1 MLEELHSHKFVGG
14 VGGMSGAGARS
25 LFFGRQLD
33 WGSREVWRGAM
44 LSWFRR
50 GFLLRLA
57 AASLEFSIGAQTA
70 GGGCADLRLPLKNP
84 FCASAL
90 PNPQLGHLS
99 HV

>member
-44 LSWFRR
+44 PSWFRR
-50 GFLLRLA
+50 LLLRKSGILDRR
-57 AASLEFSIGAQTA
+57 
-70 GGGCADLRLPLKNP
+70 ADSRRRLRRSSTSPQKP
-84 FCASAL
+84 FR
-90 PNPQLGHLS
+90 LGQF
-99 HV
+99 